1 VEPGPHLLSFDR
13 PTCTLDQA
21 VETTRSAHLWHAR
34 TLHDAEEI
42 ADRLIEIVAFRAS
55 RLWLDH
61 HGTPGAPGM
70 FQAPPQFET
79 RPHAAMLLV
88 PVLGYS
94 NFTPGYAVGEPD
106 ITTHRGFF
114 EEASC
119 DNLLGSMAMGE
130 LFRRLMC
137 ARFGPP
143 VGTSAINLVAS
154 NWPEP
159 SLWRGADA
167 VLQEMMTEGHRTR
180 REARLLEL
188 ATDLATSTP
197 WQRRL

>member
-1 VEPGPHLLSFDR
+1 
-13 PTCTLDQA
+13 
-21 VETTRSAHLWHAR
+21 
-34 TLHDAEEI
+34 
-42 ADRLIEIVAFRAS
+42 LIEIVAYRACQ
-55 RLWLDH
+55 LWLDH

-88 PVLGYS
+88 PVLGYP
-94 NFTPGYAVGEPD
+94 NFTPGYAVGAPD

-119 DNLLGSMAMGE
+119 DNLLGSMGMGE

-159 SLWRGADA
+159 SLWRGVDA

-188 ATDLATSTP
+188 ATDRATNTP